1 MNQENIII
9 WEKWKDPLGFD
20 DQEDDSDLDNESVSD
35 YDDMYENKKQIKNKK
50 IKCQLIH
57 TPFGVI
63 PINENTASS
72 EIFNFWTGHS
82 NFAITKNI
90 ADIIEA
96 TDGVETLNVF
106 TKYRFRISV
115 GKAFDDSTVMRTIND
130 NVYIYLD
137 EQNVTN

>member
-1 MNQENIII
+1 MNTII

-20 DQEDDSDLDNESVSD
+20 DQENDDLDSVQESD
-35 YDDMYENKKQIKNKK
+35 YDDIYEDKPVIKNKK

-72 EIFNFWTGHS
+72 EIFNFWTGHT

-115 GKAFDDSTVMRTIND
+115 GKAFNDSNVMRTINE

-137 EQNVTN
+137 ESYVTS